1 MTTTDYLIDTNI
13 YHVDE
18 EIANKAIE
26 LKRGMNI
33 KLADAV
39 IAATAIL
46 NNLKIAT
53 RNVNDFKAIEGLGAT
68 NPFD

>member
-1 MTTTDYLIDTNI
+1 LLEFANI
-13 YHVDE
+13 YFLE
-18 EIANKAIE
+18 ESIAEKAIQ

-46 NNLKIAT
+46 NNLKLAT
-53 RNVNDFKAIEGLGAT
+53 RNVVDFRMIKGLEVI
-68 NPFD
+68 NPFE